1 MDDTADAADTSENQ
15 PVSFN
20 MDIRNG
26 RTEIRVSGDRD
37 TAVVVRSMEDKE
49 KIYLPPED
57 FEREPERRQ
66 TAYDS
71 PYQSGSGAQDSP
83 YDTHPDADSV
93 TGLEPTADGY
103 IIIHPEPIKDLRFL
117 R

>member
-1 MDDTADAADTSENQ
+1 MSETSDRDGGGTGGT
-15 PVSFN
+15 VSLD

-37 TAVVVRSMEDKE
+37 TAIIVRSASGE

-57 FEREPERRQ
+57 FERKPESRPS
-66 TAYDS
+66 AYDS
-71 PYQSGSGAQDSP
+71 PYQASRGSGDSP
-83 YDTHPDADSV
+83 YQASRSVSSV
-93 TGLEPTADGY
+93 TGMEPTADGY
-103 IIIHPEPIKDLRFL
+103 VIVHPEPVTDVRFI